1 MFDVYIEPL
10 YSVWF
15 IKSLFSVCRVFIF
28 FFFFFFVER
37 SLKHGGVL
45 DEGVFSTLDKMESL
59 QNKRAERWGDK
70 MDKYASERE
79 RLAEQ
84 LTTCFQNLEQ
94 ETGIFLIKP
103 VYSFKGRCVRN
114 SLFFFQVLALPF
126 PVQIDSHLITF
137 ASDSVTLVKKP
148 SPKNPVLA

>member
-1 MFDVYIEPL
+1 MSLIDPTHACLTSISSLCILFGLSKVFFPC
-10 YSVWF
+10 VVF
-15 IKSLFSVCRVFIF
+15 LFSFSF
-28 FFFFFFVER
+28 FFYIER

-79 RLAEQ
+79 RLAKQ
-84 LTTCFQNLEQ
+84 LTTCFENLEQ

-114 SLFFFQVLALPF
+114 SRFFF
-126 PVQIDSHLITF
+126 SRY
-137 ASDSVTLVKKP
+137 SRCP
-148 SPKNPVLA
+148 SLFKLTPT

>member
-28 FFFFFFVER
+28 FFFFYIER

-84 LTTCFQNLEQ
+84 LTTCFENLEQ

-114 SLFFFQVLALPF
+114 SRFFFPGTRVALPY
-126 PVQIDSHLITF
+126 S
-137 ASDSVTLVKKP
+137 
-148 SPKNPVLA
+148 N

>member
-1 MFDVYIEPL
+1 M
-10 YSVWF
+10 
-15 IKSLFSVCRVFIF
+15 SLIDPTHACLTSISNLCILFCLSKVFFSVCRVFILLLF
-28 FFFFFFVER
+28 FFFIER

-84 LTTCFQNLEQ
+84 LTTCFENLEQ

-114 SLFFFQVLALPF
+114 SIFFSRYSRCPAF
-126 PVQIDSHLITF
+126 S
-137 ASDSVTLVKKP
+137 
-148 SPKNPVLA
+148 N

>member
-10 YSVWF
+10 CSVLF
-15 IKSLFSVCRVFIF
+15 IKSLSFRVSCFYFIYLF
-28 FFFFFFVER
+28 FFFFIER

-84 LTTCFQNLEQ
+84 LTTCFENLEQ

-114 SLFFFQVLALPF
+114 SLFFSRYSRCSSLFK
-126 PVQIDSHLITF
+126 LIPT
-137 ASDSVTLVKKP
+137 
-148 SPKNPVLA
+148 

>member
-1 MFDVYIEPL
+1 MFCFVYQESFFPR
-10 YSVWF
+10 VVF
-15 IKSLFSVCRVFIF
+15 LFYLFVF
-28 FFFFFFVER
+28 FFIER

-84 LTTCFQNLEQ
+84 LTTCFENLEQ

-114 SLFFFQVLALPF
+114 SLFFFQVLALSF
-126 PVQIDSHLITF
+126 PIQSHSHLITF
-137 ASDSVTLVKKP
+137 ASDSVTMVKRP
-148 SPKNPVLA
+148 SPNNPVLA

>member
-1 MFDVYIEPL
+1 MFCFVYQESFFPR
-10 YSVWF
+10 VVF
-15 IKSLFSVCRVFIF
+15 LFYLFVF
-28 FFFFFFVER
+28 FFFIER

-84 LTTCFQNLEQ
+84 LTTCFENLEQ

-114 SLFFFQVLALPF
+114 SIFFSRYSRCSSLFK
-126 PVQIDSHLITF
+126 LIPT
-137 ASDSVTLVKKP
+137 
-148 SPKNPVLA
+148 

>member
-1 MFDVYIEPL
+1 MFCFVYQESFFPR
-10 YSVWF
+10 VVF
-15 IKSLFSVCRVFIF
+15 LFYLFVF
-28 FFFFFFVER
+28 FFFIER

-84 LTTCFQNLEQ
+84 LTTCFENLEQ
-94 ETGIFLIKP
+94 EIGIFLI
-103 VYSFKGRCVRN
+103 KGRCVRN
-114 SLFFFQVLALPF
+114 SSFFFQVLPLSCLI
-126 PVQIDSHLITF
+126 QIDYHLMTF
-137 ASDSVTLVKKP
+137 GSDSVTLVKGP
-148 SPKNPVLA
+148 SPNNPVLPLNWYERNALVTS